1 MKGGRYV
8 LRLLKKKPF
17 LLFVITVVLFIVM
30 GITSQNNSKLAWFS
44 NLFNTAVSPI
54 QNVLTFSGNKVDK
67 TLSFF
72 NDNKV
77 VREENEKLKKRIDE
91 LEKEN
96 EDLKKLKSRND
107 VLMEAL
113 NLKNQLKEFDYISAN
128 IIAKDPGNWFNIF
141 TIDRG
146 SNNNVNNNSVVVAS
160 RGLVGRVMVSGPFSS
175 KVISIIDIDSAVS
188 ARITKNSEY
197 VDVKGEI
204 SLRDKGLCKMYNIRP
219 GADIAVGDSVETSGI
234 GGIFPKGIKIGEV
247 KEIRQVNNELDR
259 YAIIEPVVDF
269 RRLEDVFVLKSKK

>member
-1 MKGGRYV
+1 M

-17 LLFVITVVLFIVM
+17 FIFVITVVLFIVM
-30 GITSQNNSKLAWFS
+30 GITSQNNSKLSWFS
-44 NLFNTAVSPI
+44 NLFNTVVSPI

-72 NDNKV
+72 NDNKA
-77 VREENEKLKKRIDE
+77 VREENDKLKKRIDE

-96 EDLKKLKSRND
+96 EDLKQLKTRND
-107 VLMEAL
+107 MLMEAL

-141 TIDRG
+141 TIDKG
-146 SNNNVNNNSVVVAS
+146 SNNSVNINSVLVAS
-160 RGLVGRVMVSGPFSS
+160 KGLVGRVMVSGPFSA
-175 KVISIIDIDSAVS
+175 KVVSIIDIDSTVS
-188 ARITKNSEY
+188 ARLTKNREY
-197 VDVKGEI
+197 VEVKGDI
-204 SLRDKGLCKMYNIRP
+204 SLSDKGLCKMYNIKP
-219 GADIAVGDSVETSGI
+219 GVDVAVGDSVETSGI

-269 RRLEDVFVLKSKK
+269 KRLEDVFVLKSKK